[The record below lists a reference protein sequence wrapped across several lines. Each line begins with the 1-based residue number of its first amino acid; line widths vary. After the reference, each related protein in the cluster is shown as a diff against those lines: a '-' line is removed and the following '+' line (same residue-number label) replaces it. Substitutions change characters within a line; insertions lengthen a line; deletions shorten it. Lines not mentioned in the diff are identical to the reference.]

1 MTIEWPKWNRI
12 INERFV
18 ELNKCFDRYLIL
30 YGSRGSSKSDYT
42 AKRLILF
49 CLTNKYFKCILYRK
63 NFNSIKDSS
72 YDTIKQAIYDLGLES
87 LFVFKIAPLEIVCL
101 NGNKF
106 IARGG
111 DDPNK
116 LKSIKDP
123 TMVWYE
129 EDIPDESDFATI
141 SLTIRSGKAEI
152 LQEIFTINPQVE
164 GNPEDNWFWQ
174 RFFKGHHELS
184 FRQKTTVEV
193 EGRQIDYYYTVHHS
207 AYQDNRW
214 LPDEVKAQIE
224 DYKEKNPYLYSVY
237 ARGLWTAKETGGNF
251 YKEFS
256 RAKHVKKLQYDSS
269 LPIHVSFDFN
279 VNPYCSVQIWQIKGL
294 EANCID
300 EIPARYPNNNT
311 RGASK
316 LFLQKYFAHKGGLF
330 VYGDPSGKSADT
342 RSEQGQNDFRI
353 IMTELSNLRPNLRV
367 HSKAPAVAMRGNWI
381 NSILGF
387 EEGGIKL
394 SIDENCGQ
402 TISDFS
408 YLKEASDGTKHKE
421 KVKDSETNVTYEK
434 YGHFSDCADYMLT
447 FAFNSEYD
455 KFQRGGITNIS
466 FGKNRNSKNSY

>member
-49 CLTNKYFKCILYRK
+49 CLTHKYFKCILYRK

-256 RAKHVKKLQYDSS
+256 RAKHVKKLQYDPS
-269 LPIHVSFDFN
+269 LPIN
-279 VNPYCSVQIWQIKGL
+279 KRTLYRIK
-294 EANCID
+294 
-300 EIPARYPNNNT
+300 
-311 RGASK
+311 
-316 LFLQKYFAHKGGLF
+316 
-330 VYGDPSGKSADT
+330 
-342 RSEQGQNDFRI
+342 
-353 IMTELSNLRPNLRV
+353 
-367 HSKAPAVAMRGNWI
+367 
-381 NSILGF
+381 
-387 EEGGIKL
+387 
-394 SIDENCGQ
+394 
-402 TISDFS
+402 
-408 YLKEASDGTKHKE
+408 
-421 KVKDSETNVTYEK
+421 
-434 YGHFSDCADYMLT
+434 
-447 FAFNSEYD
+447 
-455 KFQRGGITNIS
+455 
-466 FGKNRNSKNSY
+466 